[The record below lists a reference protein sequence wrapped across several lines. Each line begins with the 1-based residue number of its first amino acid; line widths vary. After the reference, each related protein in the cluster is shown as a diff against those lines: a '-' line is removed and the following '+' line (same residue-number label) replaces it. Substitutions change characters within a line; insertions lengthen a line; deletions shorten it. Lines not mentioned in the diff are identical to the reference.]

1 MGVVSINAFL
11 VCLELL
17 PNFHG
22 KDLVTFCLIF
32 MVEIQQRFALDVS
45 WCIKR
50 CSHHAID
57 VRIRQ

>member
-1 MGVVSINAFL
+1 MGMVLIDAFL
-11 VCLELL
+11 VRLELIS
-17 PNFHG
+17 NFHSEN
-22 KDLVTFCLIF
+22 LVAFCLIF